1 MSTIAAIV
9 LAAGRSSRMAPC
21 NKLLEPV
28 GGEPLVRR
36 VAGVVL
42 ESGARPILVVT
53 GYEAPHVAAALAGL
67 DLTIVANPDYA
78 DGLSTSLRAGLEAL
92 PSGIDGTLICLGD
105 MPQVDTEVLSALTA
119 SFTGESAIC
128 VPVYRGRRGNPVLWG
143 RRYFAE
149 IMTLSGDA
157 GARPLLARHREHVV
171 EVEVASDGIFAD
183 VDTPADLARLT
194 LSNG

>member
-42 ESGARPILVVT
+42 ESGARPIVVVT
-53 GYEAPHVAAALAGL
+53 GHDGARVAAALAGL

-92 PSGIDGTLICLGD
+92 PSSIDGTLICLGD